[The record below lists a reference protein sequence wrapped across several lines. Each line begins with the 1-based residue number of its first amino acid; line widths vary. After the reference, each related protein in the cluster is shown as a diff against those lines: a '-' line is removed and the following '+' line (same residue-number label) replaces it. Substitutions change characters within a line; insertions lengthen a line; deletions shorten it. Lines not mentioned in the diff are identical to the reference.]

1 MLRFALSENLYICD
15 LTLDLSKLSMVEQI
29 IMRSGSNTL
38 NGFNFDHIVPASG
51 ADFQEQIKSCMQQ
64 LNAFMHQEEDQH
76 LFITQQTF
84 FISAHSRDEYETR
97 SAIIKDQ
104 LSELCGS
111 NLPATSIV
119 AQSPS
124 GNRDVVLELI
134 CTKDAEDKK
143 VSYKSLSGL
152 HYTVIEYQ
160 GYKTLHCAGLMG
172 EVSDTI
178 TEASERAFNMAL
190 SILGKE
196 GLSIRNIIR
205 QWNYIEQIALV
216 KDHEGSPQN
225 YQDFN
230 DVRARY
236 YDQVQFDQGYPA
248 ATGIGQDTG
257 GVIIGFIAVSDS
269 ENIRIK
275 PIANP
280 GQIDAHRYSELVLE
294 GSSSQK
300 CTPKFERAKLVSIGS
315 RNYIYVSGTASIL
328 GEKTVHEGDVEKQT
342 LTTIENIKRLF
353 TKENQD
359 KLGLSFDVSKILFS
373 HLRVYVKY
381 KKDIPAVQ
389 KVCEAELNC
398 KSSLFLES
406 DVCRENLLVEIEGV
420 FTA

>member
-1 MLRFALSENLYICD
+1 
-15 LTLDLSKLSMVEQI
+15 MVEQI

-51 ADFQEQIKSCMQQ
+51 AGFDEQVRSCIEQLQE
-64 LNAFMHQEEDQH
+64 FMHQEEDQH
-76 LFITQQTF
+76 YMITQQTF
-84 FISAHSRDEYETR
+84 FISAHTRDQYEER
-97 SAIIKDQ
+97 ASIIREQ
-104 LSELCGS
+104 LSSLCGTS
-111 NLPATSIV
+111 LAATSIV
-119 AQSPS
+119 AQSPA
-124 GNRDVVLELI
+124 GELDVVLELI
-134 CTKDAEDKK
+134 CTKA
-143 VSYKSLSGL
+143 VSEKIVTYKSLSGVN
-152 HYTVIEYQ
+152 YTVIEYQ
-160 GYKTLHCAGLMG
+160 GYKTLHCGGLMG
-172 EVSDTI
+172 KVEDSI
-178 TEASERAFNMAL
+178 SEASERAFETARA
-190 SILGKE
+190 ILDLE

-205 QWNYIEQIALV
+205 QWNYIEDIAIV
-216 KDHEGSPQN
+216 EEGEDASQN

-236 YDQVQFDQGYPA
+236 YDEVEFEQGYPA

-257 GVIIGFIAVSDS
+257 GVIIGFIAVSDAG
-269 ENIRIK
+269 NISIK
-275 PIANP
+275 PIVNP

-294 GSSSQK
+294 GNSQQK

-342 LTTIENIKRLF
+342 LTTIDNIKRLF
-353 TKENQD
+353 SKENQD
-359 KLGLSFDVSKILFS
+359 NLGLDFDVDKIEFS

-389 KVCEAELNC
+389 KVCDAELNC

-420 FTA
+420 FNV